1 MRSVHGSYILKARCL
16 RAVIKN
22 KTFSGKGSAMLIL
35 TRKSGE
41 KIAIGD
47 DIVINFLEI
56 KGTQVKVGVEAP
68 RHVTIHR
75 QEVYERVKEEN
86 KAASSMSATDLSIA
100 SEFYS
105 HINTR
110 KEKET

>member
-1 MRSVHGSYILKARCL
+1 
-16 RAVIKN
+16 
-22 KTFSGKGSAMLIL
+22 MLIL

-41 KIAIGD
+41 QIAIGD

-56 KGTQVKVGVEAP
+56 KGTQVKVGIEAP
-68 RHVTIHR
+68 RHITVHR
-75 QEVYERVKEEN
+75 QEVYERVREEN
-86 KAASSMSATDLSIA
+86 MAAASMTATELSLA

-110 KEKET
+110 KEEET

>member
-1 MRSVHGSYILKARCL
+1 
-16 RAVIKN
+16 
-22 KTFSGKGSAMLIL
+22 MLIL

-41 KIAIGD
+41 QIAIGD

-56 KGTQVKVGVEAP
+56 KGTQVKVGIEAP
-68 RHVTIHR
+68 RHITIHR

-86 KAASSMSATDLSIA
+86 RAAAAMTATDLSLA

-105 HINTR
+105 HINTK
-110 KEKET
+110 KEET

>member
-1 MRSVHGSYILKARCL
+1 
-16 RAVIKN
+16 
-22 KTFSGKGSAMLIL
+22 MLIL

-41 KIAIGD
+41 QIAIGD

-56 KGTQVKVGVEAP
+56 KGTQVKVGIEAP
-68 RHVTIHR
+68 RHITIHR

-86 KAASSMSATDLSIA
+86 MAAASMTATDLSLA

-105 HINTR
+105 QINTR
-110 KEKET
+110 KEEES

>member
-1 MRSVHGSYILKARCL
+1 
-16 RAVIKN
+16 
-22 KTFSGKGSAMLIL
+22 MLIL

-41 KIAIGD
+41 QIAIGD

-56 KGTQVKVGVEAP
+56 KGTQVKVGIEAP
-68 RHVTIHR
+68 RHITVHR
-75 QEVYERVKEEN
+75 QEVYERVREEN
-86 KAASSMSATDLSIA
+86 MAAASMTITELSLA

-110 KEKET
+110 KEEET